1 MTKGEATGGARL
13 VGWIV
18 RERLYAPA
26 GPAGAV
32 LYRVCGEDW
41 PASEL
46 PDVCVPIYALPDGR
60 YSDSCGGV
68 PLDGSSAYPRC
79 SDCGDLRA
87 VLVWSEAAGT
97 WRAPG
102 GARRAGVCLRIRGIR
117 RLPAG
122 IGVSGIRG
130 ACRAAGG
137 RR

>member
-1 MTKGEATGGARL
+1 MTEGEATGGARL

-41 PASEL
+41 AASEV
-46 PDVCVPIYALPDGR
+46 PDVCIPIYERPDGR
-60 YSDSCGGV
+60 YCDSCGGV

-87 VLVWSEAAGT
+87 VLVLSEAGYMEGT
-97 WRAPG
+97 RRCPSCGSLFADSRYSAATG
-102 GARRAGVCLRIRGIR
+102 GHRCELHPKGV
-117 RLPAG
+117 
-122 IGVSGIRG
+122 
-130 ACRAAGG
+130 
-137 RR
+137 